1 MSTIGTGTT
10 VTFQSGLF
18 AEILELEWSG
28 MSRPVYET
36 SNFGTTGGMTFAA
49 GSTYDPGEISVRYA
63 FDPEIDATTALT
75 AAAETVTVT
84 FADAAPAS
92 TLAASGVMRDV
103 SISVP
108 LEDRVTANA
117 VIKLSGDITH
127 G

>member
-10 VTFQSGLF
+10 VTYQSGLF
-18 AEILELEWSG
+18 AEVLEMEWSG
-28 MSRPVYET
+28 LTRNFYED
-36 SNFGTTGGMTFAA
+36 SHFGTTGGMTYAA
-49 GSTYDPGEISVRYA
+49 GSLYDPGELSVTMA
-63 FDPEIDATTALT
+63 FDPEIDVTTALT

-92 TLAASGVMRDV
+92 TLAASGGMRDF

-117 VIKLSGDITH
+117 VIKFSGDITH